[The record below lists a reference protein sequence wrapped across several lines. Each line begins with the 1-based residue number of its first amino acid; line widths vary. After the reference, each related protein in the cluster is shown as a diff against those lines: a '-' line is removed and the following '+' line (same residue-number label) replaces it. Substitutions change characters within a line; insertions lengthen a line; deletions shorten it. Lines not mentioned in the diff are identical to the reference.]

1 MVDMQALISFK
12 FLNEC
17 MGGFPNSKVAP
28 QIDQVQ
34 HHQQMSLKPLATNGL
49 HKGS

>member
-1 MVDMQALISFK
+1 MQALISLK

-34 HHQQMSLKPLATNGL
+34 HHQQMSLKPLTANGL